1 MDIAIEIFGLVT
13 GLLYLWYEIKH
24 SNKMWYVGI
33 VIAIVY
39 TYLFAKSH
47 LYASMSYQIYYLLMS
62 IYGIYKWKK
71 DANGISAGE
80 EIIINEIKLVPAVVS
95 SVLAFGLFLLI
106 YFGLSDYTNAEQP
119 LLDALVTSLS
129 LLATYWLGNSWI
141 GQWWIWVT
149 INILSVIMF
158 WRQNL
163 YPTAFLYGFYGVSA
177 IYGYYYWRKEGLYR
191 NNL

>member
-1 MDIAIEIFGLVT
+1 
-13 GLLYLWYEIKH
+13 
-24 SNKMWYVGI
+24 
-33 VIAIVY
+33 
-39 TYLFAKSH
+39 
-47 LYASMSYQIYYLLMS
+47 MSV
-62 IYGIYKWKK
+62 YGIYKWKR
-71 DANGISAGE
+71 DATAISSSDV
-80 EIIINEIKLVPAVVS
+80 IIINRMRVLPAVIS
-95 SVLAFGLFLLI
+95 SVLAFGVFLLV

-141 GQWWIWVT
+141 GQWWVWVL

-163 YPTAFLYGFYGVSA
+163 YPTAFLYAFYGVSA
-177 IYGYYYWRKEGLYR
+177 VYGYYYWRKEGLYR

>member
-1 MDIAIEIFGLVT
+1 
-13 GLLYLWYEIKH
+13 
-24 SNKMWYVGI
+24 
-33 VIAIVY
+33 
-39 TYLFAKSH
+39 
-47 LYASMSYQIYYLLMS
+47 MS

-71 DANGISAGE
+71 DANGIFAGE

-141 GQWWIWVT
+141 GQWWIWVM

-163 YPTAFLYGFYGVSA
+163 YPTAFLYAFYGVSA
-177 IYGYYYWRKEGLYR
+177 VYGYYYWRKEGLYG